1 MKWKIVPVLGA
12 VCVVLLAGCCRM
24 TDGGV
29 PAVTLNRDTKE
40 EKTVAEPSDPK
51 APSMDKAET
60 EESTQDKEAVFCRQS
75 GRPKEPAGWQFDG
88 GCGDWKG
95 QAM

>member
-29 PAVTLNRDTKE
+29 PAVALNRDTKE
-40 EKTVAEPSDPK
+40 EKTVTEPSDPK

-60 EESTQDKEAVFCRQS
+60 ERRNVRERQYRS
-75 GRPKEPAGWQFDG
+75 GNRGKHSG
-88 GCGDWKG
+88 
-95 QAM
+95 